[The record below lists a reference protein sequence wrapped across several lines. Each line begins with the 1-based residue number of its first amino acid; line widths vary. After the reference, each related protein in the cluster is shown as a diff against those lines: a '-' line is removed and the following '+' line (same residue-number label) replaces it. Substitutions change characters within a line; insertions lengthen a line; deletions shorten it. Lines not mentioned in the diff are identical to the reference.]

1 MRNRRCPSLLLCG
14 IIISSL
20 FTNQL
25 CGAFLSQHFHSKP
38 SHQSVIHGNI
48 NHHKKKKKKNSI
60 RVKSFFRKKRST
72 YMMMNMEKTKKKLV
86 LVGGGHAHLQ
96 VIKALRNNNNNNDD
110 DACWEVTVVDVQTHA
125 SYSGMIPGCVAQWYK
140 EEETQIDLQPLV
152 QEWAN
157 ATFLGGHA
165 VTDIDLDQKHIITT
179 TTTIGK
185 YDEGETKKTIVP
197 FDIVSL
203 DIGSTVRGIMDQ
215 KYNNNQLP
223 DCVIP
228 TRPISHLI
236 QRLEQ
241 LEQTNVLS
249 SSSLTQK
256 STKKNVFIVGGGAA
270 GIELS
275 MALRQRWKKYDIEIT
290 ILDSNTQLLPNENDL
305 CRQALAQQLERLKIH
320 IRHNATVT
328 NITANTITIST
339 TTNLEDE
346 EQPCSVCI
354 WATGAAPHSLAFQLQ
369 KRGLAV
375 SDKGWIQ
382 VNPCLQSISHPDC
395 VYAAG
400 DCITIDDPTQKIKS
414 PPKAGVYAVRSG
426 PILIQNLLLLQ
437 QQQQQQKEQFVPQ
450 DDFLKI
456 LMCGDGTALAF
467 RFGIPLYGPWVWEL
481 KHHIDTLFMNLFHP
495 STLQKE
501 SITTTKRK
509 EEPSQYDDDVP
520 STTKTPNQAA
530 QYLLRTDENVDYM
543 EAWSILR
550 TMISNSTY
558 KTQVLQSYHS
568 LLSPSQETMNIS

>member
-1 MRNRRCPSLLLCG
+1 MRNRTCPSLIYCV
-14 IIISSL
+14 IILFTSL
-20 FTNQL
+20 FANQL
-25 CGAFLSQHFHSKP
+25 CWAFLLEQFDLTPKY
-38 SHQSVIHGNI
+38 QSFIRN
-48 NHHKKKKKKNSI
+48 NSNNKDTI
-60 RVKSFFRKKRST
+60 SVKSFFRKKQST
-72 YMMMNMEKTKKKLV
+72 CMMMSMEKQRKKKLV

-96 VIKALRNNNNNNDD
+96 VIKALRNNNEDG
-110 DACWEVTVVDVQTHA
+110 WEVTVVDVQTHA

-157 ATFLGGHA
+157 ATFLGGHT
-165 VTDIDLDQKHIITT
+165 VVDIDLDQKHIVTISTT
-179 TTTIGK
+179 VQN
-185 YDEGETKKTIVP
+185 DGETNKTIVP

-203 DIGSTVRGIMDQ
+203 DIGSTVRSILGR
-215 KYNNNQLP
+215 KNHHPLLP

-241 LEQTNVLS
+241 LEQTEVFS
-249 SSSLTQK
+249 SSSLNQK
-256 STKKNVFIVGGGAA
+256 NTKNVFVVGGGAA

-275 MALRQRWKKYDIEIT
+275 MALRQRWKKYHIDIT
-290 ILDSNTQLLPNENDL
+290 ILDSNTQLLPNENDV
-305 CRQALAQQLERLKIH
+305 CRQALLQQLKRFKIH
-320 IRHNATVT
+320 IRHNTTVT
-328 NITANTITIST
+328 NVTTNTITT
-339 TTNLEDE
+339 TTTTTTTLQKE
-346 EQPCSVCI
+346 EPCTVCI
-354 WATGAAPHSLAFQLQ
+354 WATGAAPHSLTFQLQ

-375 SDKGWIQ
+375 SEKGWIQ
-382 VNPCLQSISHPDC
+382 VNPSLQSISHPDC

-400 DCITIDDPTQKIKS
+400 DCVTIVDPTHKIKS

-426 PILIQNLLLLQ
+426 PILIQNLLL
-437 QQQQQQKEQFVPQ
+437 QQQQQKEQFVPQ

-467 RFGIPLYGPWVWEL
+467 RFGIPLYGPWVWQL

-501 SITTTKRK
+501 STATTTTNG
-509 EEPSQYDDDVP
+509 EEEASQYDDDVP
-520 STTKTPNQAA
+520 STTKTPLQAA
-530 QYLLRTDENVDYM
+530 QYLLRTDENVNYM

-550 TMISNSTY
+550 SMMSDSTF

-568 LLSPSQETMNIS
+568 LLSPSPKMTNIQ